1 MTPFFSQGFVFILRK
16 DRIKEKFTAH
26 TVCIIRKG
34 GFLMHPANR
43 RLRRWESAALIAMCL
58 CLLAAVT
65 AQRRAASVS
74 RSLIRLHVL
83 AVDDS
88 ATEQA
93 VKLSVRDAVL
103 DYLAPRL
110 AGAQSAAEAEAILE
124 RELAAVCDAA
134 RSRAGDRS
142 VTASLAYER
151 YPTREY
157 EGFTLPAG
165 RYRSLRIVLGEGRG
179 HNWWCIVFPPV
190 CLAAVQREALRPVM
204 NPEDY
209 ALLTREEG
217 WELRFRSVELWGELV
232 NRLGEWRER
241 AS

>member
-1 MTPFFSQGFVFILRK
+1 M
-16 DRIKEKFTAH
+16 
-26 TVCIIRKG
+26 
-34 GFLMHPANR
+34 
-43 RLRRWESAALIAMCL
+43 
-58 CLLAAVT
+58 
-65 AQRRAASVS
+65 
-74 RSLIRLHVL
+74 
-83 AVDDS
+83 
-88 ATEQA
+88 
-93 VKLSVRDAVL
+93 
-103 DYLAPRL
+103 
-110 AGAQSAAEAEAILE
+110 
-124 RELAAVCDAA
+124 A

-142 VTASLAYER
+142 VTVTLASER
-151 YPTREY
+151 YPTRDY

-179 HNWWCIVFPPV
+179 HNWWCVVFPPV
-190 CLAAVQREALRPVM
+190 CLAAVQREALRPAM